1 MRILTF
7 TRGADQNHRLGLL
20 TTGDRVVDLCEWA
33 RGSNTPLPFAPSDIL
48 SLIEAGPAALEVVA
62 TLARE
67 DVPTV
72 PLTAVRLLA
81 PIPRPRKDVVCVGWN
96 YVEHF
101 AEAGGVHRRGQDL
114 PSHPTFFTKAPPASS
129 GRTMRFPL
137 TLPSRTKSIGKPNW
151 RW

>member
-1 MRILTF
+1 M
-7 TRGADQNHRLGLL
+7 
-20 TTGDRVVDLCEWA
+20 
-33 RGSNTPLPFAPSDIL
+33 L

-81 PIPRPRKDVVCVGWN
+81 PIPRLRKNVVYVGWN

-101 AEAGGVHRRGQDL
+101 AEAHGIHRRGQDL
-114 PSHPTFFTKAPPASS
+114 PSHPTFFTKAPTSVIGPYDPIPVDASVS
-129 GRTMRFPL
+129 DQIDWEAELAVVIGARGR
-137 TLPSRTKSIGKPNW
+137 
-151 RW
+151 